1 MTMTAYQSLEDHFGR
16 ASHVRGALRVLGW
29 DASVNMPR
37 GGASARANQSA
48 TLSGLLHSMTADPR
62 IGDWL
67 GEAEGNNDL
76 DDWQRANVREMR
88 RSFTHATATP
98 SDMVEALS
106 HAASE
111 TEMIWRDARGDN
123 DFAAL
128 APSLTNHLK
137 IICDWADVK
146 GEALGL
152 APYDALL
159 DMYDP
164 GRRVDQVDGLFA
176 DLAGWLPHTLESILE
191 RQATEPAAAAPAG
204 PFSDDQ
210 QYALGVKI
218 MGAMGFDFDH
228 GRLDVSAHPF
238 TGGVPD
244 DLRLTT
250 RYSADDFTSS
260 VMAVVHETGHALYE
274 RGLPADWRGQAVG
287 RSRGM
292 TVHES
297 QSLIMEMQASRHPAF
312 IRWLAPVAA
321 ETLNGEGDTWHAD
334 NMIRLYSRVARSL
347 IRVDAD
353 EVTYPLHVI
362 LRYELER
369 AMIAGD
375 LTVAD
380 LPMAWNDEMERLVGY
395 RPQNDAEG
403 CLQDIHWPSG
413 SFGYFPTYTLGR
425 LFAAQLWERAIADV
439 PDIPDDLGRGDFG
452 PLLGWLRTHVH
463 GKGCLHTSDELI
475 ETATGGPLDTAAFK
489 RHVTARYL
497 NGEG

>member
-1 MTMTAYQSLEDHFGR
+1 MTTAYSRLTEQFGR
-16 ASHVRGALRVLGW
+16 ASHIRGALRVLGW
-29 DASVNMPR
+29 DASVNMPT
-37 GGASARANQSA
+37 GGASARADQSA
-48 TLSGLLHSMTADPR
+48 TLSGILHGLTTEPQ

-67 GEAEGNNDL
+67 DETEASNDL
-76 DDWQRANVREMR
+76 NDWQRANVREMR
-88 RSFTHATATP
+88 RTYTHATSTP
-98 SDMVEALS
+98 AETVDALS
-106 HAASE
+106 RASSE
-111 TEMIWRDARGDN
+111 TEMAWRSARADN

-128 APSLTNHLK
+128 APKLENQLA
-137 IICDWADVK
+137 IVREWAQVK
-146 GEALGL
+146 GDALGL
-152 APYDALL
+152 APYDAML

-164 GRRVDQVDGLFA
+164 GRRAAQVDGLFA
-176 DLAGWLPHTLESILE
+176 DLADWLPDMLEEILE
-191 RQATEPAAAAPAG
+191 RQVGEPPATAPPG
-204 PFSDDQ
+204 PFSDEE
-210 QYALGVKI
+210 QYALGLMI
-218 MGAMGFDFDH
+218 MEAMGFDFDH

-250 RYSADDFTSS
+250 RYSPDDFTSS

-312 IRWLAPVAA
+312 ITWLAPVAA
-321 ETLNGEGDTWHAD
+321 KALKGQGAAWDAD
-334 NMIRLYSRVARSL
+334 NMIRLYSRVARSP

-375 LTVAD
+375 LTIAD
-380 LPMAWNDEMERLVGY
+380 LPGAWNDGMERLVGY
-395 RPQNDAEG
+395 RPKNDAEG

-425 LFAAQLWERAIADV
+425 LLAAQLWETAV
-439 PDIPDDLGRGDFG
+439 EQHSDIPQALGNGDFG
-452 PLLGWLRTHVH
+452 PLLGWLRTNVH
-463 GKGCLHTSDELI
+463 AKGCLHSPDDLI
-475 ETATGGPLDTAAFK
+475 TDATGGSLDTGAFK